1 MRARRAVN
9 EARLVLRLR
18 RAVIR
23 WRSARAREAFARV
36 QRRVALRELD
46 RAEAALRRLSRRG

>member
-1 MRARRAVN
+1 MRGARN
-9 EARLVLRLR
+9 EARLTLRLR

-23 WRSARAREAFARV
+23 WRAARAREAFARV

-46 RAEAALRRLSRRG
+46 HAAAALRRLHRG